1 MPVRNHTFCGKN
13 NISWLMTTYN
23 TLMRV
28 LDVFKVTL
36 WVLATNLQLTSVF
49 LLGKSHG
56 ERRLAGYGPWDCKE
70 SDMTEVT
77 STSQST
83 YARYYAKYFANILF
97 LNLHDIL

>member
-56 ERRLAGYGPWDCKE
+56 ERSRAGYSPRGCKE

-77 STSQST
+77 DHACMQQIFSLLINVSI
-83 YARYYAKYFANILF
+83 FIDE
-97 LNLHDIL
+97 HVEV